1 MQPTLLNPQG
11 GQLSPREQVIAEL
24 AFKIS
29 TTTTLT
35 NGARRER
42 LRAYNLAEEEI
53 HEVIKLADLFSY
65 WQQRNRAETTAA
77 PAQTLEEQSRATLE
91 PVLPLPYF
99 FEGNLPPDSEN
110 R

>member
-29 TTTTLT
+29 ATTLT
-35 NGARRER
+35 NGARLER

-53 HEVIKLADLFSY
+53 HEVIKMADLFSY

-77 PAQTLEEQSRATLE
+77 PAQTLEERPHVTAA

>member
-53 HEVIKLADLFSY
+53 HEVIKMADLFSY
-65 WQQRNRAETTAA
+65 WQQRNRAETTPI
-77 PAQTLEEQSRATLE
+77 PAKMSEEQSHATLE
-91 PVLPLPYF
+91 PFLPLPYF
-99 FEGNLPPDSEN
+99 IEGNLPPEYEK

>member
-1 MQPTLLNPQG
+1 MQPTLLNPQSG
-11 GQLSPREQVIAEL
+11 PLSPREQLIAEL

-29 TTTTLT
+29 TTTLT

-65 WQQRNRAETTAA
+65 WQQRNRAQTTPI
-77 PAQTLEEQSRATLE
+77 PAKTFVEQSRATFE
-91 PVLPLPYF
+91 PVLLLPYF
-99 FEGNLPPDSEN
+99 FEGNLPPDSKN